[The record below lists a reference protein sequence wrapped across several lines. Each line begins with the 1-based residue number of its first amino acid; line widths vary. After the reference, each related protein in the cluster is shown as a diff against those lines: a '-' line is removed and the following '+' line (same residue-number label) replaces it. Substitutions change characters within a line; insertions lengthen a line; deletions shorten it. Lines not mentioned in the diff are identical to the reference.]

1 MNPAARQRRTQAE
14 RRSDSEEALLE
25 AAADLVAERGIERAS
40 LAVISDR
47 AGASRGL
54 ASHHFG
60 SKDALM
66 ARLAQRAQNTIND
79 AMTAAVAR
87 GGRPVED
94 IPGLELLRSTVDIY
108 LERFEN
114 PTSEDRALIVM
125 WGATFPSEASPKGM
139 LDADQRSHDG
149 WTAMIEHG
157 QRDGS
162 VRTDIDPSTGAVL
175 LQALLRGLAASLLDS
190 HPTDKGQVRA
200 ACQAWITSA
209 FTPPWKG
216 AAAPSGDPP
225 RRGQP

>member
-1 MNPAARQRRTQAE
+1 MNPAAPQRRTQVE
-14 RRSDSEEALLE
+14 RRNDSEEALLE

-40 LAVISDR
+40 LAGISDR

-79 AMTAAVAR
+79 AMTAAVTR
-87 GGRPVED
+87 SGRLVGD
-94 IPGLELLRSTVDIY
+94 IPGLELLRSTVDTY

-125 WGATFPSEASPKGM
+125 WGATFPAEASPKGM

-149 WTAMIEHG
+149 WTAMIEQG

-162 VRTDIDPSTGAVL
+162 VRTDIDPSIGAIL
-175 LQALLRGLAASLLDS
+175 LQALIRGLAASLLDS
-190 HPTDKGQVRA
+190 PPAGKGQVRE

-209 FTPPWKG
+209 FTAPHEGTTAPPG
-216 AAAPSGDPP
+216 SSPGSP
-225 RRGQP
+225 